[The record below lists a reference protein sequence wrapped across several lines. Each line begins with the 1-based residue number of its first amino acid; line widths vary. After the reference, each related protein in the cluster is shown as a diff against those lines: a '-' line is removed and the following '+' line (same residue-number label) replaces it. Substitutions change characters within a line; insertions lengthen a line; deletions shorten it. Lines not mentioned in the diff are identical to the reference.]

1 MQTSPTKVWKQC
13 TVFSIEHMCF
23 SMYSVCWASDIRSCH
38 WFFHAL
44 TSRYDFTLLSHAFL
58 HQRCFKLGMAHSC
71 FLKIGLSVMFVCV
84 CVCVSAPKPIDNL
97 WCDMIPK
104 WLDKQVL
111 QVLYG
116 SNSKSLVSA
125 ALQLRHDIRNNL
137 MRVR

>member
-1 MQTSPTKVWKQC
+1 MHLLPGMILLYSAMPFYTKGV
-13 TVFSIEHMCF
+13 
-23 SMYSVCWASDIRSCH
+23 
-38 WFFHAL
+38 
-44 TSRYDFTLLSHAFL
+44 
-58 HQRCFKLGMAHSC
+58 FKLGMAHSC
-71 FLKIGLSVMFVCV
+71 FHKIGLSVMFV

-97 WCDMIPK
+97 WRDMIPK

-125 ALQLRHDIRNNL
+125 ALQLRHDIRNNQ